1 MYVNFYYDNV
11 KKEVFE
17 PFAMRAYYEG
27 DIIPKNKKGMHK
39 WIIDNRVPLSESV
52 NIKKASKYFI
62 EVLKFTGI
70 RQIVAQG
77 VAAMPLIGGIAS
89 LSPFDIN
96 SGIIRKESKGY
107 GKNKRI
113 EGTVK
118 PNKPVLLIDDL
129 INGGNSAMDSIEA
142 LRESGFSNISFSSL
156 MWYDWGKGKDR
167 LGILQGQLPYYYGI
181 RVSKTSNKT
190 I

>member
-1 MYVNFYYDNV
+1 MYVKFYYDNV
-11 KKEVFE
+11 EKEIFE

-39 WIIDNRVPLSESV
+39 WIIDNRVPLSESE
-52 NIKKASKYFI
+52 NLKKANEYFI
-62 EVLKFTGI
+62 RVLKMTGI

-77 VAAMPLIGGIAS
+77 AAAMPLIGGILS
-89 LSPFDIN
+89 SSPFN
-96 SGIIRKESKGY
+96 VNAGIIRKESKGY

-113 EGTVK
+113 EGTIE

-129 INGGNSAMDSIEA
+129 INGGTSAMDSLEA
-142 LRESGFSNISFSSL
+142 LRESGFSNVSFSTL
-156 MWYDWGKGKDR
+156 MCYDWGKGKDR

-181 RVSKTSNKT
+181 KVKKLR
-190 I
+190 